1 MARLLPHLSTHPA
14 RRGAPA
20 KNGFPMRFPVSLLST
35 TLVLAGP
42 AALAARQPAEEAPLA
57 LKASISCRHNADN
70 SLDCTTR
77 NQFTI
82 LKPAGKEF
90 LSRIDFTY
98 PDTDKLEVL
107 GGEVRQQ
114 DGKVVKLEKSQVETR
129 AAPNPYAGVSRDKQT
144 WLAFPELAVG
154 SVVSYQVRHHI
165 AAPPLSREL
174 LYRLD
179 FDPEP
184 VRYDSYHFE
193 LDSPRPLLW
202 RAEAME
208 GFQTAASA
216 DGKRITVDQRGSRYL
231 NLTNEWSNSALRRW
245 PRLSIATSDSP
256 QQHFG
261 VYAERYN
268 AILAAPLPPGAA
280 AVVSQQRG
288 KPAAQQVAAFMQHI
302 NSHYRYLNDQR
313 LAERGLVPFTLA
325 EIEQHGYGDCKDL
338 ATLLTAMLRRAG
350 IAAEPALVF
359 RGNFAQQPLLPG
371 LGTVNHMI
379 VRAQVDG
386 KTEWLDA
393 TNPFF
398 AAGRIM
404 PDLQERATYLMGDDG
419 KVRQDFIPLQA
430 ATLSSSVK
438 RVETLKRDSSA
449 RIVSQSLLASWPLIE
464 MTMQDRYQGSSG
476 TDQNICR
483 GLGNQTQNCKVAR
496 AATGFLI
503 PERYPIQISGDDTR
517 ALEKIS
523 GLYLYDPRLESRWN
537 DFDNYR
543 ANGNQADVYLGD
555 PEIMERSLEL
565 KGAKAIQPPFS
576 CQARS
581 PWFDLDLKQ
590 TADASGVRYQYRLSS
605 KVRWLSHDDI
615 VSPEFAALSR
625 QARACATQVRQILK
639 L

>member
-1 MARLLPHLSTHPA
+1 
-14 RRGAPA
+14 
-20 KNGFPMRFPVSLLST
+20 MRIPVSRLS
-35 TLVLAGP
+35 LAV
-42 AALAARQPAEEAPLA
+42 ALACAGYSANAARQPVSEAPLA
-57 LKASISCRHNADN
+57 LRTSIDCQHNADN

-82 LKPAGKEF
+82 LKPAGKDF

-98 PDTDKLEVL
+98 PDTDRLDVVS
-107 GGEVRQQ
+107 GEVRQQ
-114 DGKVVKLEKSQVETR
+114 DGRVIKLEKSQVETR

-154 SVVSYQVRHHI
+154 SEVRYEVRHHI

-184 VRYDSYHFE
+184 VRFDAYHFQ
-193 LDSPRPLLW
+193 LRSPRALLW
-202 RAEAME
+202 RGESMD
-208 GFQTAASA
+208 GFQVAAAA
-216 DGKRITVDQRGSRYL
+216 DGKSITVDQQGVRYL
-231 NLTNEWSNSALRRW
+231 NFTNEWDNSAIRRW
-245 PRLSIATSDSP
+245 PRLSIATSNQA

-261 VYAERYN
+261 SYAARYN
-268 AILAAPLPPGAA
+268 EILAAPLPPAAA
-280 AVVSQQRG
+280 AVVAAQQG

-338 ATLLTAMLRRAG
+338 ATLLTAMLRAAG

-359 RGNFAQQPLLPG
+359 RGNFAPEPLLPG

-379 VRAQVDG
+379 VRATVDG
-386 KTEWLDA
+386 KVAWLDA

-398 AAGRIM
+398 APNRIM
-404 PDLQERATYLMGDDG
+404 PDLQERATYLIGSDG
-419 KVRQDFIPLQA
+419 SVRQERIPRQA
-430 ATLSSSVK
+430 PTTDMVVK
-438 RVETLKRDSSA
+438 RHEVLRRDGSALVSSESVMA
-449 RIVSQSLLASWPLIE
+449 GWPLVE
-464 MTMQDRYQGSSG
+464 LTMRDRYQGSSSSE
-476 TDQNICR
+476 QSICR
-483 GLGNQTQNCKVAR
+483 GSGNQPQGCKVER
-496 AATGFLI
+496 AATGFLL
-503 PERYPIQISGDDTR
+503 PDSYPVRIQSIDAR
-517 ALEKIS
+517 AVEKIS
-523 GLYLYDPRLESRWN
+523 GLYLYDPHLDKRWN

-543 ANGNQADVYLGD
+543 SNGNQADVYLGD
-555 PEIMERSLEL
+555 PETMERTVTLQ
-565 KGAKAIQPPFS
+565 GAKPIQPPFS

-590 TADASGVRYQYRLSS
+590 TSSASGLRYEFRLTR
-605 KVRWLSHDDI
+605 KVRWLDHADI
-615 VSPEFAALSR
+615 ASPAFAKLSAE
-625 QARACATQVRQILK
+625 ARACVTQARQIIK